1 MQQPENHSIKIK
13 RVYELP
19 DQHDGRRIL
28 VDRLW
33 PRGLT
38 KEKAGIDLWLKEIA
52 PSTELRKWFDHDPGR
67 WEEFKDRYL
76 AELKDN
82 HEQIRLLK
90 QELDKGIVT
99 LVYAAKDE
107 EHNQAIVIQENDWLF
122 R

>member
-1 MQQPENHSIKIK
+1 MQLPENYRFRIK

-19 DQHDGRRIL
+19 NKHDGRRIL

-38 KEKAGIDLWLKEIA
+38 KEKASIDLWLKDIA
-52 PSTELRKWFDHDPGR
+52 PSTELRKWFGHNPDR
-67 WEEFKDRYL
+67 WEEFKERYL
-76 AELKDN
+76 DELKGN
-82 HEQIRLLK
+82 SEQIQLLK

-99 LVYAAKDE
+99 LVYGAKDE
-107 EHNQAIVIQENDWLF
+107 EHNQAVVIQENSVLF